1 MNDSQPLALTK
12 PLWLGGV
19 TIFAGLS
26 LLGCATSEG
35 HPALQFLLDVP
46 VDWEETR
53 VLHGEI
59 GEFLTMVRKDRN
71 SRDWYL
77 GSITNESPRALET
90 DCAFLEEGVD
100 YVAEIYAD
108 GADRRGLGD
117 EPAGVRD
124 QPPRSDQGHQAAS
137 PARPRRRPGDPLP
150 CPWPSDREGRVM
162 MTTPA
167 IHVPTVV
174 THGKSRIATG
184 G

>member
-1 MNDSQPLALTK
+1 MKPHERRTMNDSQPLALTK

-108 GADRRGLGD
+108 GADADWETNPQAFETSRREVTRGTKLHLRLAPGGGQAIRFRALG
-117 EPAGVRD
+117 
-124 QPPRSDQGHQAAS
+124 PRTERGES
-137 PARPRRRPGDPLP
+137 
-150 CPWPSDREGRVM
+150 
-162 MTTPA
+162 
-167 IHVPTVV
+167 
-174 THGKSRIATG
+174 
-184 G
+184 